1 MTLRFRLTLLLVLL
15 LLVSLGIG
23 LAISVY
29 QARRQVAREVE
40 GAAALAAELLDRRAG
55 AADDSGPAAA
65 EVPAGGKGEAL
76 APAWFASLVRPPP
89 QRLVRAIDGAG
100 AEPVVVRADPSGQ
113 IDEAWRQARLS
124 LLVTLASLL
133 LFTLAVFLLV
143 SRWMSPVRDF
153 VKTLEDIERG
163 DFSRRVPVMRLPELA
178 QIAERINRLSSVL
191 GASKTENERLSRKSL
206 IIQEQ
211 ERRHLAQ
218 ELHDVMGQSISAI
231 KAMAVSIQQRA
242 AGDDAVLRESAGRIE
257 ELSGEIYSSVRSMMS
272 RLRPTVLDE
281 LGLVPA
287 LQQMADD
294 WNAHHE
300 SAFCRLRIDG
310 DFGNLQEDQQIN
322 IYRIV
327 QEALTNIAKHAHA
340 DRVEVIL
347 SGHEVLSL
355 IINDNGIGYDLE
367 LAEQGMG
374 LMGIRERVHF
384 LRGELNIATRPRQGV
399 SIQIE
404 FPRQAKRWR
413 RRVTDVR

>member
-1 MTLRFRLTLLLVLL
+1 MSLRFRLTLILVLL
-15 LLVSLGIG
+15 LLLSLGVG
-23 LAISVY
+23 LAINVF
-29 QARRQVAREVE
+29 QARRQVARAVE
-40 GAAALAAELLDRRAG
+40 SNAAFAAELLDLGIAAPDAG
-55 AADDSGPAAA
+55 APVA
-65 EVPAGGKGEAL
+65 EVSAGQAGAAL
-76 APAWFASLVRPPP
+76 APAWFVSLVRPPP
-89 QRLVRAIDGAG
+89 QQLSRALGRPGGEQVAIRTDPLDEIDL
-100 AEPVVVRADPSGQ
+100 
-113 IDEAWRQARLS
+113 AWRDARFS
-124 LLVTLASLL
+124 LLVTLVGLL

-143 SRWMSPVRDF
+143 SRWMSPVKDF
-153 VKTLEDIERG
+153 VKALEDIERG
-163 DFSRRVPVMRLPELA
+163 DFSRRIPAMRLPELA

-281 LGLVPA
+281 LGLIPA

-300 SAFCRLRIDG
+300 NAFCRLRIDG
-310 DFGNLQEDQQIN
+310 DFDNLQEDQQIN

-355 IINDNGIGYDLE
+355 IINDNGVGYDLD

-374 LMGIRERVHF
+374 LMGIRERVDF

-413 RRVTDVR
+413 RRATDVR